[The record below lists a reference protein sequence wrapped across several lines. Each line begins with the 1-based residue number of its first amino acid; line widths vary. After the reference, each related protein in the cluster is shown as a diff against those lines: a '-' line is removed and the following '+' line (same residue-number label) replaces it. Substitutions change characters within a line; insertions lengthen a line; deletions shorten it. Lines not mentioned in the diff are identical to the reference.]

1 MARALNLAPV
11 VPADHRRP
19 APVRLRERTFGAQD
33 GLRLYYRDYG
43 DPLSPRLPVLCL
55 SGLTRNSKDY
65 HKLASRLSEERRVLC
80 LDYRGRGRS
89 EYDTEW
95 RNYVPATYVGDIRH
109 LLVAASVHRLAV
121 IGTSLGGILGMALA
135 VAMPGRLAGVVLNDI
150 GPVID
155 SGGMQRI
162 IAQMRAPEPQPDWE
176 SVIRR
181 VGERF
186 EWMSPDDTAALA
198 EMAHNIYRKGDD
210 GRFYPDWDKNLIKP
224 LLHSRRPA
232 PDLWLVFRALRQ
244 IPTLAIRGALSDL
257 LSVST
262 FDRMAVENPDL
273 VRVTVAGVGHA
284 PTLQEPEAEQAID
297 AFLDGL

>member
-89 EYDTEW
+89 EYDAEW

-109 LLVAASVHRLAV
+109 LLVAASVHRLVV

-150 GPVID
+150 GPTVD
-155 SGGMQRI
+155 EAGMQRI
-162 IAQMRAPEPQPDWE
+162 VAGVRCAEPEPDWQ
-176 SVIRR
+176 SVIRT
-181 VGERF
+181 VGERCH
-186 EWMSPDDTAALA
+186 WISPADDAALS
-198 EMAHNIYRKGDD
+198 EMARNTYREGDD
-210 GRFYPDWDKNLIKP
+210 GRFYPDWDMNLVKP
-224 LLHSRRPA
+224 LLRDRRPA
-232 PDLWLVFRALRQ
+232 PDLWLMFRALRQ
-244 IPTLAIRGALSDL
+244 VPTLALRGALSDV
-257 LSVST
+257 LSAPT
-262 FDRMAVENPDL
+262 FDRMAAEKPDL

-284 PTLQEPEAEQAID
+284 PSLQEPEAEQAID
-297 AFLDGL
+297 AFLAGL